1 MLNVQKEKD
10 TIKLNQLLKL
20 YSGIKTEIETVF
32 ITSSGNKFVNAM
44 DAISSEA
51 QGQEARKIQQNR
63 REKIMGIMEV
73 ILKVL
78 EEENWGFFYKNEPMR
93 SLNTKDGGMFYEV
106 NSVDLD
112 EIERVLLNKLQSI
125 KEGNNECLKE
135 HTTNHSQQE
144 KDLRQREN

>member
-32 ITSSGNKFVNAM
+32 ITSSGDKFVNAM

-51 QGQEARKIQQNR
+51 QGQEARKLQQER

-78 EEENWGFFYKNEPMR
+78 K
-93 SLNTKDGGMFYEV
+93 
-106 NSVDLD
+106 
-112 EIERVLLNKLQSI
+112 
-125 KEGNNECLKE
+125 
-135 HTTNHSQQE
+135 
-144 KDLRQREN
+144 